1 MQDFSWKQGV
11 HSSVCDLYVQP
22 LFPQKGEL
30 ISVGIQIPLSEEI
43 EEVRLVS
50 FQLGREKQYGMQA
63 SGKGRKQRYS
73 ISLPVRDDTVFWY
86 FLIVARDRAY
96 SYSLAGVKASVPPLR
111 ECFSLKTGLT
121 PVSWVAGS
129 TCYQV
134 FPDRFRKGDASVGA
148 KEGEYAF
155 DGGRVSVHAFDETPL
170 EFAQGRCLD
179 FFNGDL
185 KGVQD
190 AIPHFKRL
198 GVNVIYL
205 NPIGASMTT
214 HRYDC
219 IDFFHVDEKLGGDK
233 AFEQLCNEL
242 HNAGMKVV
250 VDISINHTGTAH
262 PWYLKAG
269 KERDSEEASF
279 YYFNEDGTVAC
290 WQDVPTL
297 PQLNYRSNTL
307 REQIYRSK
315 ESVMRTFLR
324 PPYLQDGW
332 RLDVSSEVGRRGDDQ
347 LCEEIWREVRT
358 AVKQENSQA
367 YLVGED
373 WVDSTPFLQ
382 GDMWDATMNY
392 LGSSRPMR
400 SWMGETDRYLTNGWG
415 QQPKPT
421 RAYTG
426 REFAQALES
435 HLVSV
440 PAQMLG
446 MQMNLINSHDTPRL
460 YNNTELFDW
469 GLYAGLVKLL
479 YILPG
484 MPNIYY
490 GEEIALAG
498 PYGSTERARYPMQ
511 WDEEAWN
518 HAFFSLYTELGKL
531 RSTYASVVANGAYHI
546 IHADEESLAFARFDD
561 EKAIVCVLSHS
572 DQALDIQLPNELL
585 LINSIEYVLG
595 GEVVAEE
602 KTLRV
607 HVEPKHSSLFVGK
620 R

>member
-11 HSSVCDLYVQP
+11 HSSVSDLYVQP
-22 LFPQKGEL
+22 LFPQKGES

-43 EEVRLVS
+43 VEVRLVS

-63 SGKGRKQRYS
+63 RREGRKQRYA
-73 ISLPVRDDTVFWY
+73 ISLPVRDDVMYWY
-86 FLIVARDRAY
+86 FQIVAHDRAY

-129 TCYQV
+129 TCYQI

-155 DGGRVSVHAFDETPL
+155 DGGRVSVHTFDETPL

-205 NPIGASMTT
+205 NPIGASKTT

-219 IDFFHVDEKLGGDK
+219 TDFFHVDEKLGGDK
-233 AFEQLCNEL
+233 AFEQLCNAL
-242 HNAGMKVV
+242 HDAGMKVV

-262 PWYLKAG
+262 PWYVKAV
-269 KERDSEEASF
+269 EDRDSEEASF

-307 REQIYRSK
+307 REKIYRSK
-315 ESVMRTFLR
+315 ESVMRSFLR
-324 PPYLQDGW
+324 PPYHQDGW
-332 RLDVSSEVGRRGDDQ
+332 RLDVSSEVGRRGEDQ
-347 LCEEIWREVRT
+347 LCEEIWREVRK
-358 AVKQENSQA
+358 AVKEEKSEA

-421 RAYTG
+421 RAFTG

-435 HLVSV
+435 HLTSM

-469 GLYAGLVKLL
+469 DLYAGLVKLL

-511 WDEEAWN
+511 WDESSWN
-518 HAFFSLYTELGKL
+518 SSFFSLYTELGAMRNL
-531 RSTYASVVANGAYHI
+531 HAETLAHGAYTFV
-546 IHADEESLAFARFDD
+546 HADAQSLAFARFDQD
-561 EKAIVCVLSHS
+561 KAIVCVLSRS
-572 DQALDIQLPNELL
+572 DADLKLTLSNDLL
-585 LINSIEYVLG
+585 LINHVSYVLG
-595 GEVVAEE
+595 GEVSCKSDTVC
-602 KTLRV
+602 V
-607 HVEPKHSSLFVGK
+607 HVGPRGSSIFVGS